1 MFIVTEYAALKYVHC
16 DMRFLVKNSAL
27 LCFLD
32 GFGIAIPV
40 FSY

>member
-1 MFIVTEYAALKYVHC
+1 
-16 DMRFLVKNSAL
+16 MRFLVENISEL

-40 FSY
+40 FSYKKHSTRSPIV